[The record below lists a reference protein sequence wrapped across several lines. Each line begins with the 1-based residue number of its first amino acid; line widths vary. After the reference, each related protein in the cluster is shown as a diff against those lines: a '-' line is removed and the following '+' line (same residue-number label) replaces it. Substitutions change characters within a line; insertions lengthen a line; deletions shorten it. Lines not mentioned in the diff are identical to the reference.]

1 MLSNVLFLRVPTSVP
16 AVASTSAT
24 KDDVVTVVKLAA
36 MISYASNIA
45 HLAVDPG

>member
-1 MLSNVLFLRVPTSVP
+1 MCQVYCSVP

-45 HLAVDPG
+45 HLTVNLVN